1 MTAKIIINPEFY
13 HLEKD
18 ITRIMN
24 GDYVADTIFRNS
36 RNCVEKITLG
46 DCEIVLKKY
55 KCPNICNRLVYT
67 FLRKSKAR
75 RAYEHAFRLIE
86 CGVETPLPVAY
97 CEERKN
103 NLFHTGYFFS
113 VYLPYKTLDGA
124 FKEDADEKHIQ
135 QLAKDFMD
143 FTIELNKKNILHKDF
158 NSSNIFYH
166 YEPEEKRYRF
176 ALTDINR
183 MRFGKR
189 ISVNEA
195 IHSFEQL
202 GVPAENLYKLALLYS
217 RQRKGAD
224 VEYTMFIFLY
234 NRMKQRI
241 KRAFKKKAKER
252 LRML

>member
-1 MTAKIIINPEFY
+1 MCGKEYVIKI
-13 HLEKD
+13 
-18 ITRIMN
+18 
-24 GDYVADTIFRNS
+24 
-36 RNCVEKITLG
+36 
-46 DCEIVLKKY
+46 Y
-55 KCPNICNRLVYT
+55 KRPNLCNRIAYT
-67 FLRKSKAR
+67 YFRKSKAE
-75 RAYEHAFRLIE
+75 RAYRHALQLQELGI
-86 CGVETPLPVAY
+86 GTPTPVAY
-97 CEERKN
+97 AIKKKKG
-103 NLFHTGYFFS
+103 LFSTGYFIS
-113 VYLPYKTLDGA
+113 EYLPYNLMHDA
-124 FKEDADEKHIQ
+124 YSNLSDCEKENLTKE
-135 QLAKDFMD
+135 FMD
-143 FTIELNKKNILHKDF
+143 FTIDMHSKKVLPLDF

-195 IHSFEQL
+195 MHSFEQL
-202 GVPAENLYKLALLYS
+202 GVPAENVYKLALLYS